1 MTLAEMRGAF
11 GTSLEPYLAKM
22 SRRDRKALHDGI
34 DALRRLI
41 AMDRLP
47 E

>member
-1 MTLAEMRGAF
+1 MQAAF
-11 GTSLEPYLAKM
+11 GTSLEPYLAQM

-41 AMDRLP
+41 ALDRLP